1 MLDISIIYVY
11 YNSSPVIFDSIKSIL
26 DGQID
31 FTFEIIIVI
40 NKCTD
45 IELSKLRGIDSRVK
59 IIINKENVGFAKAN
73 NIASKIAKGNYLL
86 ILNPDTILSNN
97 VLTEM
102 LKIMNLKKNI
112 GASICK
118 LVDKDDNIQKTVI
131 YKRYDISYILIEIF
145 FLYKIPILQKLIKHY
160 FYSQEDLEKEQ
171 YPLIISGA
179 FMLFRSE
186 IFNRI
191 NGFDENF
198 FMYVEDKD
206 ISLRTKEIAEL
217 YYYPSVKVRH
227 WGSSTLGIEQSVF
240 KLKMMYDSFFYFIS
254 KKYGKWTLFMIKIIF
269 FINALIILPLSLF
282 VRNKL
287 HKKALQNRG
296 KIFIAELFGINLN
309 G

>member
-11 YNSSPVIFDSIKSIL
+11 YDSSSVIFDSIKSIL

-102 LKIMNLKKNI
+102 LKIMNMKKNI

-118 LVDKDDNIQKTVI
+118 LVDKNDNIQKTVI

-145 FLYKIPILQKLIKHY
+145 FLYKIPILRKLVKHY

-171 YPLIISGA
+171 YPSIISGA
-179 FMLFRSE
+179 FMLFRSK

-191 NGFDENF
+191 NGFDESF
-198 FMYVEDKD
+198 FMYVEDRD
-206 ISLRTKEIAEL
+206 ISLRTKEISEL
-217 YYYPSVKVRH
+217 YYYPSVKVYH
-227 WGSSTLGIEQSVF
+227 LGSSTLGIEQSVF
-240 KLKMMYDSFFYFIS
+240 KLKMMYDGFFYFIG
-254 KKYGKWTLFMIKIIF
+254 KKYGNWTLFMIKIIF

-282 VRNKL
+282 VGNKH
-287 HKKALQNRG
+287 HKQALQNRS
-296 KIFIAELFGINLN
+296 KIFIAELFGINFN